1 MSLCFDSFL
10 SIFLLVERNTRHPS
24 KKKNTEILIVKNKIE
39 NEREEVEKDFY
50 DETKVV

>member
-10 SIFLLVERNTRHPS
+10 SIFLLVERNTRRPS

-39 NEREEVEKDFY
+39 KGREVERDFY